1 MENDELMRRS
11 ERHRQAAE
19 RYANLGMIEKAQ
31 LHNLR
36 ADELEFGMWWKN
48 KTQEQNDEVERKRQ
62 YDIEKQWLKKNKQIM
77 TGDENSEFLNTKK
90 RKRHF
95 VKQRN
100 SESAKKTVKES
111 YDAITQLYNKVK
123 VRKEQHNQSIQR
135 DRQKKEQF
143 LIDLK
148 RREDDSNLKRIAI
161 EQQLKR
167 KVTDDELP
175 ELERRY
181 EKEKEKEINIR
192 KKLEDV
198 NVNLLKDLDLSTSE
212 GRKQARDIL
221 RIHRQQT
228 VGFVN

>member
-1 MENDELMRRS
+1 MENDERMRRS
-11 ERHRQAAE
+11 EQHRQAAE

-31 LHNLR
+31 LHELR
-36 ADELEFGMWWKN
+36 ADELEFGMWWK
-48 KTQEQNDEVERKRQ
+48 KTTQQQKDEVERKRQ
-62 YDIEKQWLKKNKQIM
+62 YDIEKQWLKKNKPM
-77 TGDENSEFLNTKK
+77 MSGDENSEFLNTKK
-90 RKRHF
+90 RMKYF

-123 VRKEQHNQSIQR
+123 MRKEQHDKSIQR

-161 EQQLKR
+161 EQRLKR
-167 KVTDDELP
+167 KITDYELP
-175 ELERRY
+175 ELDSRY
-181 EKEKEKEINIR
+181 EKEKEKEINLR

-198 NVNLLKDLDLSTSE
+198 NVNLLKELDLSTSK

-221 RIHRQQT
+221 RIHKQQT
-228 VGFVN
+228 VNL